1 MGLKL
6 DALER
11 ELRSADPRRE
21 KEAQKTL
28 VKRVCPELG
37 WLREYVVLNY
47 TAVVKAVKKGNK
59 NHIKVVFGNSLDE
72 MDLGGLH
79 KWCHVLAPIKT
90 IAETH

>member
-1 MGLKL
+1 M
-6 DALER
+6 
-11 ELRSADPRRE
+11 
-21 KEAQKTL
+21 
-28 VKRVCPELG
+28 
-37 WLREYVVLNY
+37 
-47 TAVVKAVKKGNK
+47 VKKGNK

>member
-59 NHIKVVFGNSLDE
+59 N
-72 MDLGGLH
+72 LGHTTHAVQL
-79 KWCHVLAPIKT
+79 LAPVDAWNRPTPHSAQLVSPIWDW
-90 IAETH
+90 